1 MFSRVSLWR
10 QSVFGFLVL
19 IMPAICNASACHA
32 GIMVAVE
39 NATIQAGSTGSVNV
53 RLISGSV
60 LDNLWGYGIEL
71 EIVSSNGR
79 ILEFAHTGGTPADTH
94 LTSPDYVFSA
104 SGSAG
109 ITSGQTGFV
118 GPNTTYVGLDASD
131 SVLGIYGPFNSLLV
145 TLDLKT
151 LTSMAP
157 VAGDTFS
164 INVVTSNGNTFFVDP
179 SFADIDPLFT
189 TSHGVVTITG
199 FAAVPEPGSAG
210 IVLGFCLTTAFLRRR
225 WKWKAK
231 QPVVPVC

>member
-1 MFSRVSLWR
+1 MLSHISLWR
-10 QSVFGFLVL
+10 KCAFWFLIL
-19 IMPAICNASACHA
+19 FIQAICTASTSQA

-39 NATIQAGSTGSVNV
+39 NASIQAGSIGSLNV
-53 RLISGSV
+53 RLISDSV

-79 ILEFAHTGGTPADTH
+79 ILEFAHIGGTPADTH
-94 LTSPDYVFSA
+94 LTNPDYVFSA

-131 SVLGIYGPFNSLLV
+131 SVTGIPGSFNSLLI
-145 TLDLKT
+145 TLDLTT

-157 VAGDTFS
+157 VAGDSFS

-179 SFADIDPLFT
+179 SFNEIVPLVI
-189 TSHGVVTITG
+189 SNQGVVTITG
-199 FAAVPEPGSAG
+199 LTAVPEPSPAC
-210 IVLGFCLTTAFLRRR
+210 ILLGLLLTTVFLRRR
-225 WKWKAK
+225 QRMKEPQLA
-231 QPVVPVC
+231 